1 MKTFKRNLYMIQT
14 KLLLIEYAT
23 INDSTRNHWKL
34 TAIRV
39 IKSLLTQIDFN
50 AETIPLESAK
60 KLKDLLVSLK
70 GGLLTKEESKIA
82 EELITQ

>member
-1 MKTFKRNLYMIQT
+1 MIQT

-82 EELITQ
+82 EELITI

>member
-82 EELITQ
+82 EELITI